1 MTKSESMRGVM
12 IPDPIYQKEEP
23 AMPLVHWDDDVRV
36 PPKLYRQDSSN
47 ETSSSTQSS
56 IDDPALD
63 QSAAS
68 HTTHLDATRDAAHY
82 NSLIT
87 WMRQAFP
94 EKWDAGTGVYV
105 NKTLLIIRWQVPR
118 GRAHT

>member
-36 PPKLYRQDSSN
+36 PLTLYRQDSSN
-47 ETSSSTQSS
+47 NTLSPTQPS
-56 IDDPALD
+56 IDETALD
-63 QSAAS
+63 QSTTS
-68 HTTHLDATRDAAHY
+68 HTSHLDHIRDAAHY

-87 WMRQAFP
+87 WMRQSFP

-105 NKTLLIIRWQVPR
+105 NIS
-118 GRAHT
+118 

>member
-12 IPDPIYQKEEP
+12 IPDPIYQKEP

-36 PPKLYRQDSSN
+36 PLTLYRQDSSN
-47 ETSSSTQSS
+47 NTLSPTQPS
-56 IDDPALD
+56 IDEPALD
-63 QSAAS
+63 QSTTS
-68 HTTHLDATRDAAHY
+68 HTSHLDQTRDAAHY

-87 WMRQAFP
+87 WMRQSFP

-105 NKTLLIIRWQVPR
+105 NIS
-118 GRAHT
+118 